1 MFDTFHPMDEV
12 DASAVLTW
20 RYAEPYD
27 FYNADPAN
35 SANDVKSL
43 VESANFYYSVKD
55 GRAELVAYCCF
66 GPDARVTGGDYGPPA
81 LDVGG
86 GLRPDLTGA
95 GLGLAWL
102 RAVVAFGG
110 RRFAPPVFR
119 ATVAAWNR
127 RALLVCERAGFE
139 VAGGFEKEGGGRFLM
154 LLRPA

>member
-1 MFDTFHPMDEV
+1 MFETFHPMDEG
-12 DASAVLTW
+12 DARAVLAW

-27 FYNADPAN
+27 FYNADPAD
-35 SANDVKSL
+35 SAHDLKNL
-43 VESANFYYSVKD
+43 VEPANSYYSVKD

-66 GPDARVTGGDYGPPA
+66 GPEARVAGGVYGPGA

-95 GLGLAWL
+95 GLGPAWL

-110 RRFAPPVFR
+110 RRFAPPAFR

-127 RALLVCERAGFE
+127 RALVVCERAGFE
-139 VAGGFEKEGGGRFLM
+139 VAGSFERERGERFLV